1 MATLSLNV
9 KFNPIS
15 FDQYI
20 KPVIDY
26 NNAYNTAQTGLDSL
40 VAESQK
46 DSQYITPGTKAY
58 EIQQNYLQKVND
70 LSDTLATEG
79 MSNNLNMDNV
89 RDLRRVYMQDMLPVK
104 NAAGLVTK
112 NNEVVRQQ
120 MIKNPGLIVDYLPN
134 IDDFLVN
141 PNAKAKLI
149 DGKSIQD
156 DCMKIGKTLSSAY
169 SNQTDPQII
178 HLSNMLLDIKTN
190 KGGTPEQLA
199 QLYENLEKMPVFQQ
213 VLAQHGVT
221 DLKDPTTMDKV
232 LGFMKTGLFQGFELG
247 VNHQIKEDPIAVQNY
262 KAAKDLQTYK
272 QKLQYKD
279 AYENAKS
286 NQYLANYRETAVNPD
301 TNAKNLA
308 NSHNIVNRDQKYL
321 NWMAEKGYMT
331 ADRKITAKG
340 RQAFSNPQTEL
351 DRSAHDYI
359 QKLMNETHSTNIDS
373 FSVNLYNQYLNRD
386 KTNAGSIKEYT
397 HDIKDSKE
405 FSNRLVM
412 AIKPKPGK
420 DPFVHEFSGEITA
433 TNGSLMIKNGKKI
446 NLKEICAEVKKG
458 DAEFTEISY
467 VPKTGQAIVSYQDK
481 KGNIKRLVLD
491 SDNTRSVLGT
501 NTTRYTGYADI
512 ASNKNDYAKENEY
525 MNYAWSSFDSNGPE
539 ANKIKTDITDPLFE

>member
-120 MIKNPGLIVDYLPN
+120 MVKNPGLIVDYLPN

-178 HLSNMLLDIKTN
+178 RLSNMLLDIKTN

-199 QLYENLEKMPVFQQ
+199 QLYKDLEKMPVFQQ

-286 NQYLANYRETAVNPD
+286 NQYLANYRETAVNSD
-301 TNAKNLA
+301 DNARNLA

-386 KTNAGSIKEYT
+386 KTDAGSIKEYPRA
-397 HDIKDSKE
+397 IKDSKE
-405 FSNRLVM
+405 FSNRLIM
-412 AIKPKPGK
+412 AINVEPGK
-420 DPFVHEFSGEITA
+420 DPFVHEFSGELTA
-433 TNGSLMIKNGKKI
+433 TNGSPNIKNGKKI

-467 VPKTGQAIVSYQDK
+467 VPETGQAIVSYQDK
-481 KGNIKRLVLD
+481 KGSVKRLVLD
-491 SDNTRSVLGT
+491 SDDTRSVLGT
-501 NTTRYTGYADI
+501 NTTRYTNLATL
-512 ASNKNDYAKENEY
+512 ASNKKDYAKENEY

>member
-20 KPVIDY
+20 KPVVDY
-26 NNAYNTAQTGLDSL
+26 NNAYNAAQTGIDSL

-120 MIKNPGLIVDYLPN
+120 MVKNPGLIVDYLPN

-221 DLKDPTTMDKV
+221 DLKDPTTMKKV

-301 TNAKNLA
+301 TNARNLS
-308 NSHNIVNRDQKYL
+308 NSYNIVNRDQKYL
-321 NWMAEKGYMT
+321 NWMAENGYMT

-340 RQAFSNPQTEL
+340 RQAFSNPQTEH

-359 QKLMNETHSTNIDS
+359 QKLMNETHNTNIDS
-373 FSVNLYNQYLNRD
+373 FSVDLYNQYLNRD

-397 HDIKDSKE
+397 HAIKDSKE
-405 FSNRLVM
+405 FSNRLIMSIDV
-412 AIKPKPGK
+412 KPGK

-433 TNGSLMIKNGKKI
+433 INNYLKIKDGKKI
-446 NLKEICAEVKKG
+446 NLKEICAEVEKG
-458 DAEFTEISY
+458 DAKFTEISY
-467 VPKTGQAIVSYQDK
+467 VPKTGQSIVSYQDK
-481 KGNIKRLVLD
+481 KGNVKRLVLNFKD
-491 SDNTRSVLGT
+491 TRSVLGT
-501 NTTRYTGYADI
+501 NTTRYTGFADQ
-512 ASNKNDYAKENEY
+512 ASYKNDYAKENEY